1 MPNLPRAEGPA
12 TGDLDLSRRALARG
26 VAGGMIFAGYAAAA
40 LSAEADPIVTD
51 AEGLTDG
58 KVSIPEAN
66 GPLPAYMA
74 RPKGPGRHPAVLVVS
89 EVFGVHAYI
98 QDICRRFAKLGFVAV
113 APAFFFRAPGGAELP
128 QLTDFSKIIAIVQ
141 TAHLEQVMGDVSAT
155 LAWLQAQPFVDPA
168 RMVETGFCW
177 GGGES
182 WMIASRF
189 PQLKACVAWYGPLA
203 HPPAGK
209 GEPGR
214 PYPIDVAG
222 QLKVPVLGLYGGQD
236 KGISAAD
243 IAAMRAAL
251 ASAHNPDQIV
261 VYPEAQHGF
270 HADYRAS
277 YDLAAAKDG
286 WARMLAFFAA
296 HGVVPH
302 AASSPA
308 SPA

>member
-1 MPNLPRAEGPA
+1 MLNLSRAEGPQP
-12 TGDLDLSRRALARG
+12 GDLSVSRRAL
-26 VAGGMIFAGYAAAA
+26 GGMIFAGYAAAA

-51 AEGLTDG
+51 ARGLVAG
-58 KVSIPEAN
+58 PILIPQA
-66 GPLPAYMA
+66 GGDLPAYAA
-74 RPKGPGRHPAVLVVS
+74 RPEAPGRHPAVLVVS

-113 APAFFFRAPGGAELP
+113 APAFFFRAPDGAELP
-128 QLTDFSKIIAIVQ
+128 TLTDFPKIIAIVQ
-141 TAHLEQVMGDVSAT
+141 TAHLEQVMGDVAAT

-177 GGGES
+177 GGGQS

-189 PQLKACVAWYGPLA
+189 PQLKASVAWYGPLA
-203 HPPAGK
+203 RPPEGK

-222 QLKVPVLGLYGGQD
+222 QLKVPVLGLYGGED

-251 ASAHNPDQIV
+251 ASAHNPDEIV
-261 VYPEAQHGF
+261 VYPQAQHGF

-277 YDLAAAKDG
+277 YDPAAAKDG
-286 WARMLAFFAA
+286 WARMLAFFRV
-296 HGVVPH
+296 HGV
-302 AASSPA
+302 AA
-308 SPA
+308 